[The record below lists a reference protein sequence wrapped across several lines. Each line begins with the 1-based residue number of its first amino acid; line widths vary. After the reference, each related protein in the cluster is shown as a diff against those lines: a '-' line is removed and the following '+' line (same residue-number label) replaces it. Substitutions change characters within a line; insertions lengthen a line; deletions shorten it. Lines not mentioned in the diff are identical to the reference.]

1 MYLCYFVFLC
11 RAFVAPADIQV
22 FTSEYKS
29 KLSAR
34 LHGKT
39 KYFTQAVKEI
49 CAAFDEFQNQK
60 TSGDDTDDSR
70 IGSEAPT
77 VDEAVGNS
85 KDTTDAV
92 TSHAEKDN
100 IYASNAGSDSE
111 DCLQKTRERG
121 SLDEQLTE
129 SGRPNDSSS
138 VSSPLVKSKL
148 STGSEIKKNSSK
160 PTLKSASN
168 VNDFGQHDNGN
179 SVLTNGSTPRK
190 LVTGSKR
197 RLEVADG
204 RNKNG
209 GSSAGTILKVG
220 SSIGSADLSRSGATF
235 KTGKK
240 GKDAS
245 AGKSDS
251 PDTLKPDLNGN
262 TGEKGKNLIS
272 KNATLEVK
280 NELPEIMSDAKEAG
294 GKNLSMG
301 KKNQVHTKHNV
312 GANESL
318 HAAKKLKRMDAKDD
332 LTSGHIP
339 KNVKSTLPCSTF
351 VEDKS
356 SKMFELKRSTSNSKA
371 EKSSVRELPPT
382 IKHHSQVQKTM
393 PDSDRIA
400 SDEKKDWSNLK
411 LKGDMKN
418 VMTKQVQKKR
428 KAVCLY
434 EDDDKPKTPVH
445 GGAAK
450 NSKSPFASDVKKGNN
465 AHSEKS
471 DAAHLALRNS
481 SEHVDAHLKES
492 SSQLHSHTSSIK
504 PSQKEKAD
512 EIITVHVPH
521 SHDKLDSKQFPSK
534 AAKVSSASPVK
545 SPQAVPTITK
555 SNAERSKSS
564 KPLLKASS
572 IATPKKADNGSSKS
586 SHNLSSSQNQVS
598 AHKKLSSSAEI
609 SKTTPK
615 TLPQAVDIPMSA
627 VDFKEPD
634 ALHVDRY
641 LCFMFFSFCLVLF
654 ADPFPFLFLFF
665 FNFFLYYYRLEEGM
679 EERSNMK
686 HLIAAAQ
693 AKWKK
698 AHSQYLSSDIHH
710 VQGETPSPS
719 TVQPF
724 LSVSSNFAHADVQG
738 VHEHTT
744 SVSPLTNEY
753 HSASQN
759 QLDADE
765 IEERRVSSVQRG
777 PGGSL
782 SGGTEAAVA
791 RDAFEGMIETLS
803 RTKESIGRATRLA
816 IDCAKYGIANEVS
829 PYYC

>member
-1 MYLCYFVFLC
+1 MSCTFVSVPLYLCYFVFLC

-77 VDEAVGNS
+77 VDEAVCNS

-100 IYASNAGSDSE
+100 IYVSNAGSDSE

-197 RLEVADG
+197 RLEVADD
-204 RNKNG
+204 RSKNG

-220 SSIGSADLSRSGATF
+220 SSTGSADLSRSGATF

-245 AGKSDS
+245 AVKSDS

-262 TGEKGKNLIS
+262 TGEKGKNLSS
-272 KNATLEVK
+272 KNASLEVK
-280 NELPEIMSDAKEAG
+280 NELHEIMSDAKEAG
-294 GKNLSMG
+294 GKNSSMG

-318 HAAKKLKRMDAKDD
+318 HATKKLKRDD
-332 LTSGHIP
+332 LASGHIP
-339 KNVKSTLPCSTF
+339 KDMKSTLPCSTF
-351 VEDKS
+351 IEDKS

-393 PDSDRIA
+393 PYSDRMA

-481 SEHVDAHLKES
+481 SELVNAHLKES
-492 SSQLHSHTSSIK
+492 SSRLHSHTSSIK
-504 PSQKEKAD
+504 PPQKEKAD
-512 EIITVHVPH
+512 EVIAVLVPH

-545 SPQAVPTITK
+545 SPQAVPAITK

-598 AHKKLSSSAEI
+598 AHKKKLASSAEI

-615 TLPQAVDIPMSA
+615 TLPQAVDVPVSA

-654 ADPFPFLFLFF
+654 ADTFPSYFF
-665 FNFFLYYYRLEEGM
+665 ILL
-679 EERSNMK
+679 
-686 HLIAAAQ
+686 Q
-693 AKWKK
+693 
-698 AHSQYLSSDIHH
+698 
-710 VQGETPSPS
+710 
-719 TVQPF
+719 
-724 LSVSSNFAHADVQG
+724 
-738 VHEHTT
+738 
-744 SVSPLTNEY
+744 
-753 HSASQN
+753 
-759 QLDADE
+759 
-765 IEERRVSSVQRG
+765 
-777 PGGSL
+777 
-782 SGGTEAAVA
+782 
-791 RDAFEGMIETLS
+791 
-803 RTKESIGRATRLA
+803 IGRG
-816 IDCAKYGIANEVS
+816 YGRKK
-829 PYYC
+829 